1 MKDRQ
6 ESRCIGSQYSGF
18 FRPCEGMGMCGVQST
33 AEQCMCGGCGK
44 GCGEMELP
52 LGFTRRMEELL
63 GEESEAFFASY
74 ERERPQGLRL
84 NGWKTR
90 EGRQAGW
97 EQAGAAQ
104 EAAWLRE
111 RAGFSLRPVPWVPEG
126 YFYGED
132 CRPGRSPLHEAGVY
146 YMQEPSAMAAGA
158 VLDPQ
163 PGDRVLDLCAA
174 PGGKSS
180 HIASRLKGRG
190 FLLSNEIHPARARI
204 LSQNME
210 RMGFGNVVVS
220 NHSPQE
226 LAERFPDFFDKIAVD
241 APCSG
246 EGMFRKEEEALA
258 QWSEELIHQCARRQ
272 LDILRAAASMLRP
285 GGRLVYSTC
294 TFAPEENEGTLAAF
308 LAEHPDF
315 CLEEREGAPG
325 FVPARPEWAQYGRE
339 VTDSES
345 GWESLHLERAFRL
358 MPHSLS
364 GEGHF
369 IASLRRRTADGADG
383 SRQERMDLLPGRG
396 LPGNPP
402 RYLDKRRKREL
413 WNSFEAF
420 LAETLRDP
428 RELAERRE
436 YLLFGDQLYLA
447 PPEMPDMD
455 GLKILRPGLHMGT
468 FKKNRFEPSH
478 SLALWF
484 LPEQVIRCRELSLDS
499 KELPAYLRGE
509 ALAWGQEGSGA
520 KGWVLIAAEGFSLG
534 WCKLAAGTLKNHYPK
549 GLRRP

>member
-1 MKDRQ
+1 
-6 ESRCIGSQYSGF
+6 
-18 FRPCEGMGMCGVQST
+18 
-33 AEQCMCGGCGK
+33 MCGGCGK

-210 RMGFGNVVVS
+210 RMGFGNMVVS

-308 LAEHPDF
+308 LGEHPDF

-339 VTDSES
+339 VTDSEG

-358 MPHSLS
+358 MPHRLS

-478 SLALWF
+478 ALALW
-484 LPEQVIRCRELSLDS
+484 LKETASQVDYPVDSPEIA
-499 KELPAYLRGE
+499 AYL
-509 ALAWGQEGSGA
+509 SGNTILGTQT
-520 KGWVLIAAEGFSLG
+520 GWTLLKVDGLSLG
-534 WCKLAAGTLKNHYPK
+534 WVKGSNGVLKNHFPK
-549 GLRRP
+549 GLRRTLR